1 MLMRLT
7 ALLLFLFVSQNSQA
21 AQIGKVFDG
30 ATVSCP
36 PVEAVKPIAPETAM
50 TATLNGQDLTV
61 QINVCDGQQW
71 KLDTSMTTHRYTTPD
86 GKAVELRFAKF
97 RLFVATANWAKHKFI
112 ELNGFETNPT
122 ATLSTQEF
130 DLGTEFVD
138 FSIVAEQTVV
148 VDGVVIDVASTHW
161 GTFRLTH

>member
-71 KLDTSMTTHRYTTPD
+71 KLDTSMPTHRYTAPD

-112 ELNGFETNPT
+112 PDRRI
-122 ATLSTQEF
+122 ARIKKSTVLRNSRAREAVRSARPV
-130 DLGTEFVD
+130 DLLHPLGEAV
-138 FSIVAEQTVV
+138 
-148 VDGVVIDVASTHW
+148 
-161 GTFRLTH
+161 